1 MDKKMMYLVEV
12 AYLLVIL
19 LFLYFYWNTEVS
31 SFLLPILPLLVG
43 LIAIHKKN
51 VQKD

>member
-1 MDKKMMYLVEV
+1 MDKKIMYLVEL

-19 LFLYFYWNTEVS
+19 LFSYFYWNTKVIG
-31 SFLLPILPLLVG
+31 FLLPILPLLVG

-51 VQKD
+51 IQKN